1 MSNGLVLVV
10 VVVVCTRPHVLF
22 ENLFF
27 EKLVTVRES
36 ETVSASHTHNRR
48 HTRQKTAGVSIAIL
62 SDYKYS
68 RCKYKQR
75 YKYWCVRQNT
85 ATASTSNAINIGA
98 CGKGECAYVWVIQ
111 EKERKKNFAEDIC
124 HIQIYQKLSQH

>member
-1 MSNGLVLVV
+1 VRVRL
-10 VVVVCTRPHVLF
+10 CRPL
-22 ENLFF
+22 
-27 EKLVTVRES
+27 
-36 ETVSASHTHNRR
+36 THITGDIRGKK
-48 HTRQKTAGVSIAIL
+48 QLEIAIL

-85 ATASTSNAINIGA
+85 AAASTSNAINIGA
-98 CGKGECAYVWVIQ
+98 FGKGECGYVWVIPR
-111 EKERKKNFAEDIC
+111 EGKKKKICRGLC